1 MMGAVSLWRKEPGAR
16 FFVLAWVSF
25 LLGVLVIALHN
36 VGILPSNGFTTNALM
51 IGSAMEML
59 LLSLALADRTR
70 ELETTNRQLWQNQQ
84 VLERQA
90 NHDVLTGLA
99 NRKLLQDRLT
109 GAEARARRSGESF
122 ALVVVDLNKFKEIN
136 DTLGHAAGDE
146 VLISVSNK
154 LKALPRSSDTVARI
168 GGDEFVLLLEGVQK
182 GKGMDRLIANL
193 SRIGDMPVILEN
205 GGEVR
210 VGLSI
215 GVAIYPDDTNEVDRL
230 FSLADAD
237 MYRDKQVQ
245 GATPEG
251 DPIFAECSG
260 SAQRSTR

>member
-1 MMGAVSLWRKEPGAR
+1 
-16 FFVLAWVSF
+16 
-25 LLGVLVIALHN
+25 
-36 VGILPSNGFTTNALM
+36 
-51 IGSAMEML
+51 
-59 LLSLALADRTR
+59 
-70 ELETTNRQLWQNQQ
+70 
-84 VLERQA
+84 
-90 NHDVLTGLA
+90 VLTGLA